1 MRAEVMTHTNLGVPS
16 LEIDSHRCTATFR
29 SWETKS
35 SELSGETT
43 LLEGGRERWWCQ
55 VLLLNL
61 PECLLGLFQLL
72 DAKVRSKMIVF
83 SATRERW
90 RRLWTSFS
98 WIRWKICLFD
108 LDRLEC
114 VTNQVMSDLFE
125 HAVQGLANLRRCAHV
140 GQSLVVESG
149 RICWNL
155 KNSVVLRIKY
165 RLVSKAQISGD

>member
-72 DAKVRSKMIVF
+72 DAKVRSKMTVF

-90 RRLWTSFS
+90 RRLWNKFFLNSLENMLVRS
-98 WIRWKICLFD
+98 WSAGMRYQPSNEWSIRTCSAGIG
-108 LDRLEC
+108 EP
-114 VTNQVMSDLFE
+114 
-125 HAVQGLANLRRCAHV
+125 A
-140 GQSLVVESG
+140 SLCSCGPEPCG
-149 RICWNL
+149 RIW
-155 KNSVVLRIKY
+155 
-165 RLVSKAQISGD
+165 

>member
-1 MRAEVMTHTNLGVPS
+1 MTHTNLGVPS
-16 LEIDSHRCTATFR
+16 LEIWFTQMHCNIQVLRNKVLWT
-29 SWETKS
+29 
-35 SELSGETT
+35 TT

-72 DAKVRSKMIVF
+72 DAKVRSKMTVF

-165 RLVSKAQISGD
+165 RLVSKAQISDD